1 MGDTSSKKCILLRER
16 ITNAKSTVDQESTV
30 VEKHNSSPVT
40 FVVEKPVEG
49 SGSHE
54 FFYIDKVCDIKH
66 P

>member
-1 MGDTSSKKCILLRER
+1 
-16 ITNAKSTVDQESTV
+16 VDQESTV